1 MRVQLHIFAFIIA
14 WIYMSKVL
22 GAYTGWKGG
31 VFVPTKISYRHQ
43 TVFANKHIWKTSV
56 PTKNILKTWNS
67 PCQPE
72 NFKNFKKPVPTKNS
86 PKTPVHGDQNI
97 IKNIKQYMLRITFIN
112 LILQYLL
119 LQHKLQRKCW
129 YSNENWCRG
138 TFLSIADILLLST
151 LVWTS

>member
-1 MRVQLHIFAFIIA
+1 MQLLSDGLQLKFLLSDMHLTKTSFSRFAALQCEYKYIFLHLSLREFTWVKFWGPI
-14 WIYMSKVL
+14 L
-22 GAYTGWKGG
+22 GSGWKGG

-86 PKTPVHGDQNI
+86 PKTSVHGDQNI
-97 IKNIKQYMLRITFIN
+97 IKNIKQYMLKEV
-112 LILQYLL
+112 
-119 LQHKLQRKCW
+119 HM
-129 YSNENWCRG
+129 
-138 TFLSIADILLLST
+138 FLNQF
-151 LVWTS
+151 